1 MKDDLKQRNNLYDF
15 DVTELLKLLKV
26 NSANEVN
33 AGFEMKPL
41 FWTSREKVELLH
53 WTELL
58 KQL

>member
-41 FWTSREKVELLH
+41 F
-53 WTELL
+53 
-58 KQL
+58 